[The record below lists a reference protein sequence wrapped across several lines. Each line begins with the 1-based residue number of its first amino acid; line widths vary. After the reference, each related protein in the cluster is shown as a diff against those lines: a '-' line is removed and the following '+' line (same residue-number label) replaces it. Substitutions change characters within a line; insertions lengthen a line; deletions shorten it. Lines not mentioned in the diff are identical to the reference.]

1 MQWIIRFFVSHR
13 NISSLAVTVIA
24 SFLMLSGNPVQ
35 QQKIAR
41 ALMFSVFYPFQFYF
55 NQTTRIKNVVAEN
68 RTLKETFAT
77 LSARVAQLSEA
88 GRENERLTEMLGIAR
103 QFPYQL
109 VPGRVVVRDPSFVSR
124 SAIINVGRD
133 QGLLPF
139 MPVMTIHGAAGKI
152 IQVMQHMSLVQLIL
166 DPSNR
171 TSVMVQRSREIGILE
186 TENGNDFFI
195 MFRAHA
201 DVNVGDTIITSGLGG
216 IYPKGLLAG
225 RVAKLTENRDPIFKK
240 ALITPEV
247 DFDRIEEVFVLK
259 LSPQWAAFKQE
270 LDSLV
275 TSSGKQ
281 AGQQ

>member
-13 NISSLAVTVIA
+13 NISSLALTVIA
-24 SFLMLSGNPVQ
+24 SLWMLSGNPDQ
-35 QQKIAR
+35 QQRIAR
-41 ALMFSVFYPFQFYF
+41 ILTFSVFYPFQFYF

-68 RTLKETFAT
+68 RTLKESFAN
-77 LSARVAQLSEA
+77 LSVQVAQLSEA

-109 VPGRVVVRDPSFVSR
+109 VPARVVVRDPSFISR
-124 SAIINVGRD
+124 SAIINVGKE

-139 MPVMTIHGAAGKI
+139 MPVMTTHGAAGKI
-152 IQVMQHMSLVQLIL
+152 IQVMQHMSMVQLIL

-186 TENGNDFFI
+186 TENGSDFFI

-240 ALITPEV
+240 AIITPEV
-247 DFDRIEEVFVLK
+247 DFDRLEEVFVLK
-259 LSPQWAAFKQE
+259 LTPQWASFKQE
-270 LDSLV
+270 LDSMV
-275 TSSGKQ
+275 TSQSKQ
-281 AGQQ
+281 AGQ